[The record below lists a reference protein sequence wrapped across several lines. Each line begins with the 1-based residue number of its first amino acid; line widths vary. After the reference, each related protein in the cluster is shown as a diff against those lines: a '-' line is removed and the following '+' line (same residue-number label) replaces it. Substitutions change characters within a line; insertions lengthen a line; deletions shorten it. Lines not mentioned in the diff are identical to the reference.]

1 MVYLRCASTI
11 SGQCQPLQKWR
22 SDMPVAARASSELA
36 LLSDCRAALAQLRAA
51 GEAAWGGGL
60 PAALDEEVLSIPQ
73 TLAPRPT

>member
-1 MVYLRCASTI
+1 
-11 SGQCQPLQKWR
+11 
-22 SDMPVAARASSELA
+22 MPVAARASSELA

-60 PAALDEEVLSIPQ
+60 PAALDEEVLSRPQ